1 MERVQEVARLAQI
14 ADFIEGR
21 EGGYEEIVGER
32 GIRLSGGQ
40 RQRIGIARALY
51 KGASVIVLDEAT
63 SALDN
68 STEKEVMAA
77 IEGLSHQLTVILIAH
92 RLSTL
97 EKCDRIF
104 QLDQGQVCQEGDRHG
119 DSPTNS
125 ATGGAESEPAKLMCN
140 SILERENM
148 ATTADEV
155 WKLLGELIESQKETE
170 RKFQETERFLR
181 EQSQETDRKFQETER
196 LLREQSQE
204 TDRKF
209 QETERLLR
217 EQSQETDRLLREQSQ
232 ETDRKFQETDRLL
245 REESKRV
252 NNQIGQLG
260 NRLGE
265 FVESQVRP
273 AAVKLFQER
282 GIAVKEIASN
292 TYIQTGKEGLEID
305 LLVINSSDIILIEAK
320 SKVSEDDV
328 NEHLERLSKFKRFF
342 PRYESYRVL
351 GAVAGMVIPL
361 DVSRYAYRKGLF
373 VIGQSGD
380 NLVILNDDKFRPRG
394 W

>member
-1 MERVQEVARLAQI
+1 
-14 ADFIEGR
+14 
-21 EGGYEEIVGER
+21 
-32 GIRLSGGQ
+32 
-40 RQRIGIARALY
+40 
-51 KGASVIVLDEAT
+51 
-63 SALDN
+63 
-68 STEKEVMAA
+68 
-77 IEGLSHQLTVILIAH
+77 
-92 RLSTL
+92 
-97 EKCDRIF
+97 
-104 QLDQGQVCQEGDRHG
+104 
-119 DSPTNS
+119 
-125 ATGGAESEPAKLMCN
+125 
-140 SILERENM
+140 M

-170 RKFQETERFLR
+170 RKFQETERFLREQSQETERLLR

-217 EQSQETDRLLREQSQ
+217 EQSQETERLLREQSQ
-232 ETDRKFQETDRLL
+232 ETERLLRKQSQETERLLRKQSQETDRLL

-361 DVSRYAYRKGLF
+361 DVSRYA
-373 VIGQSGD
+373 
-380 NLVILNDDKFRPRG
+380 
-394 W
+394 

>member
-1 MERVQEVARLAQI
+1 
-14 ADFIEGR
+14 
-21 EGGYEEIVGER
+21 
-32 GIRLSGGQ
+32 
-40 RQRIGIARALY
+40 
-51 KGASVIVLDEAT
+51 
-63 SALDN
+63 
-68 STEKEVMAA
+68 
-77 IEGLSHQLTVILIAH
+77 
-92 RLSTL
+92 
-97 EKCDRIF
+97 
-104 QLDQGQVCQEGDRHG
+104 
-119 DSPTNS
+119 
-125 ATGGAESEPAKLMCN
+125 
-140 SILERENM
+140 M

-204 TDRKF
+204 T
-209 QETERLLR
+209 ERLLR
-217 EQSQETDRLLREQSQ
+217 EQSQETERFLREQSQETDRKFQETERLLREQSQ

>member
-1 MERVQEVARLAQI
+1 
-14 ADFIEGR
+14 
-21 EGGYEEIVGER
+21 
-32 GIRLSGGQ
+32 
-40 RQRIGIARALY
+40 
-51 KGASVIVLDEAT
+51 
-63 SALDN
+63 
-68 STEKEVMAA
+68 
-77 IEGLSHQLTVILIAH
+77 
-92 RLSTL
+92 
-97 EKCDRIF
+97 
-104 QLDQGQVCQEGDRHG
+104 
-119 DSPTNS
+119 
-125 ATGGAESEPAKLMCN
+125 
-140 SILERENM
+140 M

-196 LLREQSQE
+196 FLREQSKKRISE
-204 TDRKF
+204 VPRNGTSLARAV

-217 EQSQETDRLLREQSQ
+217 EQSQENRAFPARAVQ

>member
-1 MERVQEVARLAQI
+1 
-14 ADFIEGR
+14 
-21 EGGYEEIVGER
+21 
-32 GIRLSGGQ
+32 
-40 RQRIGIARALY
+40 
-51 KGASVIVLDEAT
+51 
-63 SALDN
+63 
-68 STEKEVMAA
+68 
-77 IEGLSHQLTVILIAH
+77 
-92 RLSTL
+92 
-97 EKCDRIF
+97 
-104 QLDQGQVCQEGDRHG
+104 
-119 DSPTNS
+119 
-125 ATGGAESEPAKLMCN
+125 
-140 SILERENM
+140 M

-181 EQSQETDRKFQETER
+181 EQSQETDRKFQETDRLLREQSQETDRKFQETDRKFQETDRLLREQSQETER
-196 LLREQSQE
+196 FLREQSQE

-217 EQSQETDRLLREQSQ
+217 EQSQETE
-232 ETDRKFQETDRLL
+232 RLL

>member
-1 MERVQEVARLAQI
+1 MERVQEAARLAQI

-181 EQSQETDRKFQETER
+181 EQSQETER
-196 LLREQSQE
+196 FLREQSQE

-209 QETERLLR
+209 QETE
-217 EQSQETDRLLREQSQ
+217 RLLREQSQ

>member
-1 MERVQEVARLAQI
+1 
-14 ADFIEGR
+14 
-21 EGGYEEIVGER
+21 
-32 GIRLSGGQ
+32 
-40 RQRIGIARALY
+40 
-51 KGASVIVLDEAT
+51 
-63 SALDN
+63 
-68 STEKEVMAA
+68 
-77 IEGLSHQLTVILIAH
+77 
-92 RLSTL
+92 
-97 EKCDRIF
+97 
-104 QLDQGQVCQEGDRHG
+104 
-119 DSPTNS
+119 
-125 ATGGAESEPAKLMCN
+125 
-140 SILERENM
+140 M

-170 RKFQETERFLR
+170 RKFQETDRKFQETERLLREQSQETERFLR

-204 TDRKF
+204 TDRNF

-217 EQSQETDRLLREQSQ
+217 EQSQETDR
-232 ETDRKFQETDRLL
+232 FL

>member
-1 MERVQEVARLAQI
+1 
-14 ADFIEGR
+14 
-21 EGGYEEIVGER
+21 
-32 GIRLSGGQ
+32 
-40 RQRIGIARALY
+40 
-51 KGASVIVLDEAT
+51 
-63 SALDN
+63 
-68 STEKEVMAA
+68 
-77 IEGLSHQLTVILIAH
+77 
-92 RLSTL
+92 
-97 EKCDRIF
+97 
-104 QLDQGQVCQEGDRHG
+104 
-119 DSPTNS
+119 
-125 ATGGAESEPAKLMCN
+125 
-140 SILERENM
+140 M

-181 EQSQETDRKFQETER
+181 EQSQETER
-196 LLREQSQE
+196 FLREQSQE

-209 QETERLLR
+209 QETDRLLREQSQETERFLREQSQETDRKFQETDRLLREQSQETERLLR
-217 EQSQETDRLLREQSQ
+217 EQSQETERLLREQSQ

>member
-1 MERVQEVARLAQI
+1 
-14 ADFIEGR
+14 
-21 EGGYEEIVGER
+21 
-32 GIRLSGGQ
+32 
-40 RQRIGIARALY
+40 
-51 KGASVIVLDEAT
+51 
-63 SALDN
+63 
-68 STEKEVMAA
+68 
-77 IEGLSHQLTVILIAH
+77 
-92 RLSTL
+92 
-97 EKCDRIF
+97 
-104 QLDQGQVCQEGDRHG
+104 
-119 DSPTNS
+119 
-125 ATGGAESEPAKLMCN
+125 
-140 SILERENM
+140 M

-170 RKFQETERFLR
+170 RKF
-181 EQSQETDRKFQETER
+181 
-196 LLREQSQE
+196 
-204 TDRKF
+204 
-209 QETERLLR
+209 
-217 EQSQETDRLLREQSQ
+217 Q

-328 NEHLERLSKFKRFF
+328 NEH
-342 PRYESYRVL
+342 
-351 GAVAGMVIPL
+351 
-361 DVSRYAYRKGLF
+361 
-373 VIGQSGD
+373 
-380 NLVILNDDKFRPRG
+380 
-394 W
+394 

>member
-1 MERVQEVARLAQI
+1 
-14 ADFIEGR
+14 
-21 EGGYEEIVGER
+21 
-32 GIRLSGGQ
+32 
-40 RQRIGIARALY
+40 
-51 KGASVIVLDEAT
+51 
-63 SALDN
+63 
-68 STEKEVMAA
+68 
-77 IEGLSHQLTVILIAH
+77 
-92 RLSTL
+92 
-97 EKCDRIF
+97 
-104 QLDQGQVCQEGDRHG
+104 
-119 DSPTNS
+119 
-125 ATGGAESEPAKLMCN
+125 
-140 SILERENM
+140 M

-204 TDRKF
+204 TERLLREQSQETERFLREQSQETDRKF

-217 EQSQETDRLLREQSQ
+217 EQSQETE
-232 ETDRKFQETDRLL
+232 RLL

>member
-1 MERVQEVARLAQI
+1 
-14 ADFIEGR
+14 
-21 EGGYEEIVGER
+21 
-32 GIRLSGGQ
+32 
-40 RQRIGIARALY
+40 
-51 KGASVIVLDEAT
+51 
-63 SALDN
+63 
-68 STEKEVMAA
+68 
-77 IEGLSHQLTVILIAH
+77 
-92 RLSTL
+92 
-97 EKCDRIF
+97 
-104 QLDQGQVCQEGDRHG
+104 
-119 DSPTNS
+119 
-125 ATGGAESEPAKLMCN
+125 
-140 SILERENM
+140 M

-204 TDRKF
+204 TERFLREQSQETDRKF
-209 QETERLLR
+209 QETDRLLREQSQETERLLR
-217 EQSQETDRLLREQSQ
+217 EQSQETDRKFQETDRLLREQSQ
-232 ETDRKFQETDRLL
+232 ETERLLREQSQETDRLL

>member
-1 MERVQEVARLAQI
+1 
-14 ADFIEGR
+14 
-21 EGGYEEIVGER
+21 
-32 GIRLSGGQ
+32 
-40 RQRIGIARALY
+40 
-51 KGASVIVLDEAT
+51 
-63 SALDN
+63 
-68 STEKEVMAA
+68 
-77 IEGLSHQLTVILIAH
+77 
-92 RLSTL
+92 
-97 EKCDRIF
+97 
-104 QLDQGQVCQEGDRHG
+104 
-119 DSPTNS
+119 
-125 ATGGAESEPAKLMCN
+125 
-140 SILERENM
+140 M

-170 RKFQETERFLR
+170 RKFQET
-181 EQSQETDRKFQETER
+181 DRKFQETER

-204 TDRKF
+204 TDRRF

-217 EQSQETDRLLREQSQ
+217 EQSQETDRNFQETERLLREQS
-232 ETDRKFQETDRLL
+232 QETDRLL

-292 TYIQTGKEGLEID
+292 TSIQTGKEGLEID

>member
-1 MERVQEVARLAQI
+1 
-14 ADFIEGR
+14 
-21 EGGYEEIVGER
+21 
-32 GIRLSGGQ
+32 
-40 RQRIGIARALY
+40 
-51 KGASVIVLDEAT
+51 
-63 SALDN
+63 
-68 STEKEVMAA
+68 
-77 IEGLSHQLTVILIAH
+77 
-92 RLSTL
+92 
-97 EKCDRIF
+97 
-104 QLDQGQVCQEGDRHG
+104 
-119 DSPTNS
+119 
-125 ATGGAESEPAKLMCN
+125 
-140 SILERENM
+140 M

-181 EQSQETDRKFQETER
+181 EQSQETER
-196 LLREQSQE
+196 FLREQSQE

-217 EQSQETDRLLREQSQ
+217 EQSQETERLLREQSQ

>member
-1 MERVQEVARLAQI
+1 
-14 ADFIEGR
+14 
-21 EGGYEEIVGER
+21 
-32 GIRLSGGQ
+32 
-40 RQRIGIARALY
+40 
-51 KGASVIVLDEAT
+51 
-63 SALDN
+63 
-68 STEKEVMAA
+68 
-77 IEGLSHQLTVILIAH
+77 
-92 RLSTL
+92 
-97 EKCDRIF
+97 
-104 QLDQGQVCQEGDRHG
+104 
-119 DSPTNS
+119 
-125 ATGGAESEPAKLMCN
+125 
-140 SILERENM
+140 M

-181 EQSQETDRKFQETER
+181 EQSQETER
-196 LLREQSQE
+196 FLREQSQE

-217 EQSQETDRLLREQSQ
+217 EQSQETDRKFQETERLLREQSQ

>member
-1 MERVQEVARLAQI
+1 
-14 ADFIEGR
+14 
-21 EGGYEEIVGER
+21 
-32 GIRLSGGQ
+32 
-40 RQRIGIARALY
+40 
-51 KGASVIVLDEAT
+51 
-63 SALDN
+63 
-68 STEKEVMAA
+68 
-77 IEGLSHQLTVILIAH
+77 
-92 RLSTL
+92 
-97 EKCDRIF
+97 
-104 QLDQGQVCQEGDRHG
+104 
-119 DSPTNS
+119 
-125 ATGGAESEPAKLMCN
+125 
-140 SILERENM
+140 M

-181 EQSQETDRKFQETER
+181 EQSQETER
-196 LLREQSQE
+196 FLREQSQE

-217 EQSQETDRLLREQSQ
+217 EQSQETERLLREQSQETERLLREQSQ

>member
-1 MERVQEVARLAQI
+1 
-14 ADFIEGR
+14 
-21 EGGYEEIVGER
+21 
-32 GIRLSGGQ
+32 
-40 RQRIGIARALY
+40 
-51 KGASVIVLDEAT
+51 
-63 SALDN
+63 
-68 STEKEVMAA
+68 
-77 IEGLSHQLTVILIAH
+77 
-92 RLSTL
+92 
-97 EKCDRIF
+97 
-104 QLDQGQVCQEGDRHG
+104 
-119 DSPTNS
+119 
-125 ATGGAESEPAKLMCN
+125 
-140 SILERENM
+140 M

-204 TDRKF
+204 T
-209 QETERLLR
+209 ERLLR
-217 EQSQETDRLLREQSQ
+217 EQS
-232 ETDRKFQETDRLL
+232 QETDRLL

-282 GIAVKEIASN
+282 GIAVKEITSN

-342 PRYESYRVL
+342 PRYE
-351 GAVAGMVIPL
+351 
-361 DVSRYAYRKGLF
+361 
-373 VIGQSGD
+373 
-380 NLVILNDDKFRPRG
+380 
-394 W
+394 

>member
-1 MERVQEVARLAQI
+1 MERVQEAARLAQI

-68 STEKEVMAA
+68 TTEKEVMAA

-119 DSPTNS
+119 DSPTKS

-170 RKFQETERFLR
+170 RKFQETERLLR

-209 QETERLLR
+209 QETE
-217 EQSQETDRLLREQSQ
+217 RLLREQSQ

>member
-1 MERVQEVARLAQI
+1 
-14 ADFIEGR
+14 
-21 EGGYEEIVGER
+21 
-32 GIRLSGGQ
+32 
-40 RQRIGIARALY
+40 
-51 KGASVIVLDEAT
+51 
-63 SALDN
+63 
-68 STEKEVMAA
+68 
-77 IEGLSHQLTVILIAH
+77 
-92 RLSTL
+92 
-97 EKCDRIF
+97 
-104 QLDQGQVCQEGDRHG
+104 
-119 DSPTNS
+119 
-125 ATGGAESEPAKLMCN
+125 
-140 SILERENM
+140 M

-204 TDRKF
+204 TERLLREQSQETERLLREQSQETERFLREQSQETDRKF

-217 EQSQETDRLLREQSQ
+217 EQSQETE
-232 ETDRKFQETDRLL
+232 RLL

>member
-1 MERVQEVARLAQI
+1 
-14 ADFIEGR
+14 
-21 EGGYEEIVGER
+21 
-32 GIRLSGGQ
+32 
-40 RQRIGIARALY
+40 
-51 KGASVIVLDEAT
+51 
-63 SALDN
+63 
-68 STEKEVMAA
+68 
-77 IEGLSHQLTVILIAH
+77 
-92 RLSTL
+92 
-97 EKCDRIF
+97 
-104 QLDQGQVCQEGDRHG
+104 
-119 DSPTNS
+119 
-125 ATGGAESEPAKLMCN
+125 
-140 SILERENM
+140 M

-196 LLREQSQE
+196 FLREQSQE

-217 EQSQETDRLLREQSQ
+217 EQSQETDRLLREQSQETDRKFQETDRKFQ

>member
-1 MERVQEVARLAQI
+1 
-14 ADFIEGR
+14 
-21 EGGYEEIVGER
+21 
-32 GIRLSGGQ
+32 
-40 RQRIGIARALY
+40 
-51 KGASVIVLDEAT
+51 
-63 SALDN
+63 
-68 STEKEVMAA
+68 
-77 IEGLSHQLTVILIAH
+77 
-92 RLSTL
+92 
-97 EKCDRIF
+97 
-104 QLDQGQVCQEGDRHG
+104 
-119 DSPTNS
+119 
-125 ATGGAESEPAKLMCN
+125 
-140 SILERENM
+140 M

-204 TDRKF
+204 T
-209 QETERLLR
+209 ERLLR
-217 EQSQETDRLLREQSQ
+217 EQS
-232 ETDRKFQETDRLL
+232 QETDRLL

>member
-1 MERVQEVARLAQI
+1 
-14 ADFIEGR
+14 
-21 EGGYEEIVGER
+21 
-32 GIRLSGGQ
+32 
-40 RQRIGIARALY
+40 
-51 KGASVIVLDEAT
+51 
-63 SALDN
+63 
-68 STEKEVMAA
+68 
-77 IEGLSHQLTVILIAH
+77 
-92 RLSTL
+92 
-97 EKCDRIF
+97 
-104 QLDQGQVCQEGDRHG
+104 
-119 DSPTNS
+119 
-125 ATGGAESEPAKLMCN
+125 
-140 SILERENM
+140 M

-204 TDRKF
+204 TERFLREQSQETDRKF
-209 QETERLLR
+209 QETDRLLREQSQETERLLR
-217 EQSQETDRLLREQSQ
+217 EQSQETERLLREQS
-232 ETDRKFQETDRLL
+232 QETDRLL

>member
-1 MERVQEVARLAQI
+1 
-14 ADFIEGR
+14 
-21 EGGYEEIVGER
+21 
-32 GIRLSGGQ
+32 
-40 RQRIGIARALY
+40 
-51 KGASVIVLDEAT
+51 
-63 SALDN
+63 
-68 STEKEVMAA
+68 
-77 IEGLSHQLTVILIAH
+77 
-92 RLSTL
+92 
-97 EKCDRIF
+97 
-104 QLDQGQVCQEGDRHG
+104 
-119 DSPTNS
+119 
-125 ATGGAESEPAKLMCN
+125 
-140 SILERENM
+140 M

-181 EQSQETDRKFQETER
+181 EQSQETER

-209 QETERLLR
+209 QETDRLLR
-217 EQSQETDRLLREQSQ
+217 EQSQETDRKFQETDRKFQETDRLLREQSQETERLLREQSQ

>member
-1 MERVQEVARLAQI
+1 
-14 ADFIEGR
+14 
-21 EGGYEEIVGER
+21 
-32 GIRLSGGQ
+32 
-40 RQRIGIARALY
+40 
-51 KGASVIVLDEAT
+51 
-63 SALDN
+63 
-68 STEKEVMAA
+68 
-77 IEGLSHQLTVILIAH
+77 
-92 RLSTL
+92 
-97 EKCDRIF
+97 
-104 QLDQGQVCQEGDRHG
+104 
-119 DSPTNS
+119 
-125 ATGGAESEPAKLMCN
+125 
-140 SILERENM
+140 M

-181 EQSQETDRKFQETER
+181 EQSQETER
-196 LLREQSQE
+196 FLREQSQE

-217 EQSQETDRLLREQSQ
+217 EQSQETERLLREQSQETERLLREQSQ

-273 AAVKLFQER
+273 AAVKLFKER

>member
-1 MERVQEVARLAQI
+1 
-14 ADFIEGR
+14 
-21 EGGYEEIVGER
+21 
-32 GIRLSGGQ
+32 
-40 RQRIGIARALY
+40 
-51 KGASVIVLDEAT
+51 
-63 SALDN
+63 
-68 STEKEVMAA
+68 
-77 IEGLSHQLTVILIAH
+77 
-92 RLSTL
+92 
-97 EKCDRIF
+97 
-104 QLDQGQVCQEGDRHG
+104 
-119 DSPTNS
+119 
-125 ATGGAESEPAKLMCN
+125 SEPAKLMCN

-181 EQSQETDRKFQETER
+181 EQSQETERLLREQSQETER
-196 LLREQSQE
+196 LLREQSQETERFLREQSQE

-209 QETERLLR
+209 QETE
-217 EQSQETDRLLREQSQ
+217 RLLREQSQ

-373 VIGQSGD
+373 AIGQSGD

>member
-1 MERVQEVARLAQI
+1 MRYGNCWENLLNPRR
-14 ADFIEGR
+14 
-21 EGGYEEIVGER
+21 
-32 GIRLSGGQ
+32 
-40 RQRIGIARALY
+40 RQNANSKKQSVSCASSPKKRIGSS
-51 KGASVIVLDEAT
+51 KKQSVSCAS
-63 SALDN
+63 SP
-68 STEKEVMAA
+68 K
-77 IEGLSHQLTVILIAH
+77 
-92 RLSTL
+92 
-97 EKCDRIF
+97 KRI
-104 QLDQGQVCQEGDRHG
+104 G
-119 DSPTNS
+119 S
-125 ATGGAESEPAKLMCN
+125 
-140 SILERENM
+140 
-148 ATTADEV
+148 
-155 WKLLGELIESQKETE
+155 
-170 RKFQETERFLR
+170 
-181 EQSQETDRKFQETER
+181 FQETER

-204 TDRKF
+204 T
-209 QETERLLR
+209 ERLLR
-217 EQSQETDRLLREQSQ
+217 EQSQETERFLREQSQ